1 MNSLKLVVL
10 DMAGTTV
17 RDNGEVPASFS
28 SVLQRHG
35 VDVSAEQL
43 ENVRGSSK
51 RQAVF
56 DLLPETRDRATR
68 AKEIYDSF
76 QAELSA
82 RYQRDGVQAIEGA
95 EYVFTELRENG
106 VRVVLNT
113 GFDRDITSLL
123 LSALKWDSGVV
134 DAIVC
139 GDDVANGRPAP
150 DLIFA
155 AMKAVDVHDAVSV
168 ANVGDTV
175 RDLQAAHNAGVKWN
189 IGVLSGAHSRSKLQ
203 NAPHTHL
210 IESVA
215 QLPDLLLR

>member
-1 MNSLKLVVL
+1 MNSVKLVVFDL
-10 DMAGTTV
+10 AGTTV
-17 RDNGEVPASFS
+17 RDNGEVPASFL
-28 SVLQRHG
+28 SVLHRHG
-35 VDVSAEQL
+35 VQVSDEQV

-56 DLLPETRDRATR
+56 DLLPESDNRSIR

-76 QAELSA
+76 QAELGA
-82 RYQRDGVQAIEGA
+82 RYRRDGVEPVDGA
-95 EYVFTELRENG
+95 EDVFTELRENG

-123 LSALKWDSGVV
+123 LTTLKWDGGLV

-139 GDDVANGRPAP
+139 GDDVAHGRPAP

-155 AMKAVDVHDAVSV
+155 AMNAVEVHDAQSV

-175 RDLQAAHNAGVKWN
+175 RDLQAAQIAGVKWN
-189 IGVLSGAHSRSKLQ
+189 IGVLSGAHSLERLQ
-203 NAPHTHL
+203 RVPHTHL
-210 IESVA
+210 LDSVA

>member
-1 MNSLKLVVL
+1 MTLVKLVVFDL
-10 DMAGTTV
+10 AGTTV
-17 RDNGEVPASFS
+17 RDNGEVPASFK
-28 SVLQRHG
+28 SVLNRHG
-35 VDVSAEQL
+35 VHVSDEQL

-56 DLLPETRDRATR
+56 DLLPASQDRSIR
-68 AKEIYDSF
+68 AKEIYNSF

-82 RYQRDGVQAIEGA
+82 RYQRNGVEQIEGA
-95 EYVFTELRENG
+95 ENVFTELRENG

-123 LSALKWDSGVV
+123 LAALNWDRGLV

-139 GDDVANGRPAP
+139 GDDVAHGRPAP

-155 AMKAVDVHDAVSV
+155 AMKAVAVHDAQCV

-175 RDLQAAHNAGVKWN
+175 RDLEAAQGAGVKWN
-189 IGVLSGAHSRSKLQ
+189 IGVLSGAHSLAKLQ
-203 NAPHTHL
+203 QAPHTHL
-210 IESVA
+210 VETVA
-215 QLPDLLLR
+215 RLPDLLLH